1 MLFYAPYLRQRH
13 LGFSQQSIAGGGDDW
28 LTFAHKVR
36 LMVHRVTGEGAML
49 LGRENRLLA
58 TLPAALYQK

>member
-13 LGFSQQSIAGGGDDW
+13 LGFSQQSIAGGEGGDS

-36 LMVHRVTGEGAML
+36 LTVHRVTGEGAML
-49 LGRENRLLA
+49 LGRENRLLV
-58 TLPAALYQK
+58 LRP